1 MFSSKIIY
9 TQAENDFKN
18 RTMPSFSFEE
28 LKSFI
33 EVSSLSCEDRQ
44 KVNHLASRLKIEL
57 ISDDMIKW
65 RKGYPVSEKAL
76 RVIEPYFNISKQ
88 YHVLIIAILVLGI
101 VSDVFIIEPLA
112 NQQILENY
120 KSAGIESL
128 EGRYLKNSENLD
140 VSAEI
145 IDRFY
150 RSRFFGGAYYKLTIE
165 IKAPLE
171 KTFKLE
177 VDPELYQNKKIG
189 ENLLINVRYTKTI
202 DKLKDIETITIND
215 VSILE

>member
-1 MFSSKIIY
+1 MNLFYYAQIITGFLIVITLIVLFVLLNLNDRKKALDDGSSK
-9 TQAENDFKN
+9 A
-18 RTMPSFSFEE
+18 S
-28 LKSFI
+28 
-33 EVSSLSCEDRQ
+33 VS
-44 KVNHLASRLKIEL
+44 
-57 ISDDMIKW
+57 
-65 RKGYPVSEKAL
+65 
-76 RVIEPYFNISKQ
+76 
-88 YHVLIIAILVLGI
+88 
-101 VSDVFIIEPLA
+101 
-112 NQQILENY
+112 
-120 KSAGIESL
+120 
-128 EGRYLKNSENLD
+128 LD

-171 KTFKLE
+171 KTFELE